1 MKATNEC
8 ISLLPNFSVP
18 SLTITHP
25 SVFHLPPQPKL
36 APKFTE
42 HEKHPKETIEKTTKK
57 SLKPKSKTNIQKIPN
72 LEDDHCSVL
81 SYFPGPQYHP

>member
-25 SVFHLPPQPKL
+25 SVFHLLPQPKL

-42 HEKHPKETIEKTTKK
+42 HEKHPKQTIEKTTKK
-57 SLKPKSKTNIQKIPN
+57 IPKTKIQNKYTKNPKS
-72 LEDDHCSVL
+72 
-81 SYFPGPQYHP
+81 